1 MSQVNI
7 DDLRMT
13 SLDTRQQLIIHWIE
27 NDLGYTNYSLEP
39 ASADASFRR
48 YFRLED
54 KVNGDSK
61 IIMDSPPEKED
72 SHPFIRIAG
81 SLDEIGLN
89 VPKIYAQNFEQGF
102 FLLSDLGS
110 IDYLSEIN
118 DSNADKLYQDAIQT
132 LLRLQSNNGLLL
144 PVYDAA
150 LLNQEMKLFIDWYL
164 IKHIQLKLSES
175 QTNMLEMAFALL
187 VKSALAQPQVPV
199 HRDYHSRNLMVMPA
213 MNPGVLDFQDAV
225 EGPITYDLVSLL
237 RDCYVAWPAEKV
249 AQWLKHYHALA
260 TDNGLLQ
267 QINYQ
272 QFEVWFD
279 LMGLQRHL
287 KAIGIFSRLNYRDGK
302 AGYLKDIPRTI
313 AYVASVSEKYPE
325 LQEFNQ
331 FINGIVLNRG

>member
-54 KVNGDSK
+54 KINGDSK

-144 PVYDAA
+144 PAYDAA

-164 IKHIQLKLSES
+164 IKHIQLELSES

-260 TDNGLLQ
+260 TDKGLLQ

-302 AGYLKDIPRTI
+302 AGYLKDIPRTV